1 MSRGNITLKELAK
14 ILGVS
19 ISTISKALNNS
30 EEISEDTKVKVKEL
44 AALHNYKPNII
55 ARNLKSGQTKTI
67 GVIIPNMLNYYF
79 AQVLKGI
86 EKTANDRDYKVITC
100 ITNESHLKEVE
111 TLETL
116 STGAID
122 GFIVSVSE
130 QTELKQEYSHFK
142 SCIDK
147 EIPLVMFDRVINE
160 IECDKVIANDV
171 TASADAVTYLHKKGA
186 KKIAYV
192 SVDKELSLGKLRH
205 EGYLKGL
212 KANNLEVDENL
223 IIRTHE
229 PYYKKHD
236 VIVAPL
242 FNQKFDAVIT
252 SNESVAIAI
261 LRTAQEKDL
270 KIPQELSVLAF
281 SNGILARHSNPRL
294 STISQHAEIMGEKAT
309 EILIDKLQNKTTT
322 IKTEVVETDIVVR
335 DSSK

>member
-1 MSRGNITLKELAK
+1 MGKGNITLKELAK

-19 ISTISKALNNS
+19 ISTISKALNDS
-30 EEISEDTKVKVKEL
+30 EEISEDTKIKVKEL

-55 ARNLKSGQTKTI
+55 ARNLKSGSTKTI
-67 GVIIPNMLNYYF
+67 GVIIPNMLNYFF

-86 EKTANDRDYKVITC
+86 EKTATNKGYKVMTC
-100 ITNESHLKEVE
+100 ISNESHQKEVE
-111 TLETL
+111 TLEML
-116 STGAID
+116 STGSID
-122 GFIVSVSE
+122 GFIVSASE
-130 QTELKQEYSHFK
+130 ETELKKEYNHFK

-147 EIPLVMFDRVINE
+147 EIPLVMFDRVISD
-160 IECDKVIANDV
+160 IQCDKVIANDT
-171 TASADAVTYLHKKGA
+171 TASVDAVTYLHKKGA

-192 SVDKELSLGKLRH
+192 SVNKELSVGKLRY

-212 KANNLEVDENL
+212 RSNSLDLDENL

-229 PYYKKHD
+229 PYYRKHEA
-236 VIVAPL
+236 IVAPL
-242 FNQKFDAVIT
+242 FKQQFDAVIT

-261 LRTAQEKDL
+261 LKIAQEKGI

-322 IKTEVVETDIVVR
+322 TKIEVVETDIVIR
-335 DSSK
+335 NSSK

>member
-1 MSRGNITLKELAK
+1 MSKGNITLKELAK

-19 ISTISKALNNS
+19 ISTISKALNDS
-30 EEISEDTKVKVKEL
+30 EEISDDTKVKVKEL

-55 ARNLKSGQTKTI
+55 ARNLKSGQTRTI
-67 GVIIPNMLNYYF
+67 GVIIPNMLNYFF

-86 EKTANDRDYKVITC
+86 EKTATSKGYKVITC
-100 ITNESHLKEVE
+100 ISNESHQKEVE
-111 TLETL
+111 TLEML
-116 STGAID
+116 STGSID
-122 GFIVSVSE
+122 GFIVSASE
-130 QTELKQEYSHFK
+130 ETELKQEFDHLK

-160 IECDKVIANDV
+160 IECDKVKANDI

-192 SVDKELSLGKLRH
+192 SVNKDLSVGKLRH

-212 KANNLEVDENL
+212 KQNNLKVDENL

-229 PYYKKHD
+229 PYYREHEG
-236 VIVAPL
+236 IATPL
-242 FNQKFDAVIT
+242 FKQKFEAVIA

-261 LRTAQEKDL
+261 LKLAQEKGI
-270 KIPQELSVLAF
+270 KVPQDLSVLAF

-294 STISQHAEIMGEKAT
+294 STISQHAEIMGEKAA

-335 DSSK
+335 NSSK